1 MKIALLLA
9 AVLAACWAP
18 PASAQQK
25 TTGDIIAEGWERG
38 RRIREG
44 IDARRQQQAQAAP
57 LPAQAAKAPPRDP
70 VASSSTDGPAISDMA
85 VILNSNNG
93 LPRIVILAFKTGNC
107 GETARFAVTTDKD
120 GQNVNGCVVV
130 NRDTGTMTA
139 DWEKYGRRVY
149 DLSEWS
155 LESPGDANK
164 KPLGER

>member
-1 MKIALLLA
+1 VKIALLLA
-9 AVLAACWAP
+9 AALAASWA

-38 RRIREG
+38 RRIREEM
-44 IDARRQQQAQAAP
+44 DARRQQQAQAAP
-57 LPAQAAKAPPRDP
+57 LPAQTAKAPPRPP
-70 VASSSTDGPAISDMA
+70 VALSPTDGPASSDMA